1 MFQEVNLKRALEKQL
16 KEKDVYA
23 TPRCTEPGKEGY
35 LFIPLSDILKEF
47 RFLVDVPAI
56 ENPDFAEAVQK
67 MTQSTP
73 AAQESTQDITQESPE
88 EEEHTEEPLEEHS
101 CKKKLDVPSRE
112 LLTLAGQGMSQSAIA
127 KKLGI
132 TQSTVSYRLKQLRK
146 ENVEPA
152 DSGRQPHTVETATT

>member
-1 MFQEVNLKRALEKQL
+1 M
-16 KEKDVYA
+16 
-23 TPRCTEPGKEGY
+23 
-35 LFIPLSDILKEF
+35 SDILKEF

-101 CKKKLDVPSRE
+101 CKKKTGRT
-112 LLTLAGQGMSQSAIA
+112 LTGASDAGRAGDEP
-127 KKLGI
+127 
-132 TQSTVSYRLKQLRK
+132 VSDRK
-146 ENVEPA
+146 ETGDNTKHGIVQA
-152 DSGRQPHTVETATT
+152 KTAAKRKCGTCRFRQTTPYCGNCNYLSIAGHSRGCPIIGCTRYEKGTPPKKRK